1 MNFFKKIP
9 VCLANLLF
17 PIKIYGKENIPKD
30 GAVCVCNHF
39 SFIDSVYIRALFND
53 DVYFLGK
60 KEVFENKF
68 AGWILKCY
76 GGIPIDREN
85 PDIKS
90 LFTATKV
97 VKDGYKLVIF
107 PEGTRNK
114 TGTNELQQIKGGS
127 AVFAVK
133 AKRPI
138 VPMMILQKA
147 RLFRRNAL
155 IIGQPFYLED
165 YYSKKLTP
173 EVVDEMD
180 EFVRQKMIEQ
190 QKILFELTAKKKK

>member
-9 VCLANLLF
+9 LWLANALY
-17 PIKIYGKENIPKD
+17 PIKVYNKENLPKD
-30 GAVCVCNHF
+30 GAVCVSNHF
-39 SFIDSVYIRALFND
+39 SIIDSAYIRSLFDD

-68 AGWILKCY
+68 AGWILRAY
-76 GGIPIDREN
+76 GGIPINREN

-90 LFTATKV
+90 LFTATKA
-97 VKDGYKLVIF
+97 VKDGFKLVVF

-114 TGTNELQQIKGGS
+114 TGTNELQSIKGGS

-138 VPMMILQKA
+138 VPMMILKKA
-147 RLFRRNAL
+147 RLFRKNA
-155 IIGQPFYLED
+155 IIVGEPFYLEE
-165 YYSKKLTP
+165 YYTKKLTP

-180 EFVRQKMIEQ
+180 EIVRQKMIEQ